1 MPTLRRILKYTTI
14 AVVLLGIVSCG
25 GLCLQGIL
33 HKERGENLSRVEWLP
48 QEATNVSFLR
58 SYSRTAFEFDIDER
72 GYREWVDYPVQEI
85 EEPFKIFRYSL
96 STDNRLNPRDLRR
109 PNYPRATIEDGLF
122 YEERRSNG
130 GGVATAYDRSKG
142 RAYFESNLR

>member
-14 AVVLLGIVSCG
+14 AVVLPGIVSCG
-25 GLCLQGIL
+25 GLCLHGIL
-33 HKERGENLSRVEWLP
+33 QEERGENLPRVDWLP

-58 SYSRTAFEFDIDER
+58 SYGRTAFEFDIDER
-72 GYREWVDYPVQEI
+72 GYWEWVKYPVQEI
-85 EEPFKIFRYSL
+85 EEPLRIIRYSL
-96 STDNRLNPRDLRR
+96 SNDNRLNVGDLRR

-142 RAYFESNLR
+142 RAYFQSNPR